1 MELLPILHELI
12 EKSGKRVVSEKL
24 NLSCGTIDRWV
35 ELKNVPQMY
44 EFDLLKLANK
54 RIDYSRYSSKQK
66 DQFFTPVTT
75 AKKCYELFSDEIKKY
90 GDKEDDFDYIEP
102 SAGDGSFLKVLPSNT
117 IAFDVDPKQEY
128 IVEQDYLVWTPNV
141 DNGNRLVVF
150 GNPPFGMRGHTA
162 LKFINHSNKFAEY
175 VCFILPQLFESDG
188 KGAPRKRVEG
198 FNLIFSTKLE
208 SLFYEPNKNELK
220 INTIFQIW
228 SKNHKN
234 TEYDIKKYETDK
246 MKIYSLSD
254 GGTVA
259 STRNKRMIDN
269 CDVYLPSTC
278 FGITNVKYYL
288 NFKELPCER
297 GFGIVFSEDCK
308 NEMMAKVMR
317 IKWCE
322 IAFLS
327 TNSAFNLRSSQIYS
341 VLLKK

>member
-1 MELLPILHELI
+1 MELLPILQELI
-12 EKSGKRVVSEKL
+12 EKNGKRVVYEKL

-35 ELKNVPQMY
+35 ELKNVPQIY
-44 EFDLLKLANK
+44 EFDLLKLANIK
-54 RIDYSRYSSKQK
+54 IDYSRYSSKQK
-66 DQFFTPVTT
+66 DQFFTPVET

-90 GDKEDDFDYIEP
+90 GDTVDDFDYIEP
-102 SAGDGSFLKVLPSNT
+102 SAGDGSFVKVLPANT

-128 IVEQDYLVWTPNV
+128 IVEQDYLDWTPNV
-141 DNGNRLVVF
+141 NNRNRVVVF

-208 SLFYEPNKNELK
+208 SLFYEPDKNELK

-228 SKNHKN
+228 SKNHTN

-259 STRNKRMIDN
+259 STRNKRMIDI

-278 FGITNVKYYL
+278 FGISNVKYYL

-297 GFGIVFSEDCK
+297 GFGLVFSEDCK
-308 NEMMAKVMR
+308 NEMMEKVMR
-317 IKWCE
+317 TKWFE

-327 TNSAFNLRSSQIYS
+327 TNSAYNLRSSQIYS
-341 VLLKK
+341 VLL

>member
-1 MELLPILHELI
+1 MELLPILLELI
-12 EKSGKRVVSEKL
+12 EKSGKRLVYEKL
-24 NLSCGTIDRWV
+24 NLSCGTIDRWI
-35 ELKNVPQMY
+35 ELKNVPQIY
-44 EFDLLKLANK
+44 EFDLLKLANIK
-54 RIDYSRYSSKQK
+54 IDYSRYSSKQK
-66 DQFFTPVTT
+66 DQFFTPVST
-75 AKKCYELFSDEIKKY
+75 AKKCFEIFSDEIIKY
-90 GDKEDDFDYIEP
+90 GDKVEDFIYVEP
-102 SAGDGSFLKVLPSNT
+102 SAGDGSFLKVLPTNT
-117 IAFDVDPKQEY
+117 IAFDVDPKQES
-128 IVEQDYLVWTPNV
+128 IIEQDYLDWTPSV
-141 DNGNRLVVF
+141 DNYNRVVVF

-278 FGITNVKYYL
+278 FGISNVKCYL

-308 NEMMAKVMR
+308 NEMMDKMMR
-317 IKWCE
+317 IKWEE

-327 TNSAFNLRSSQIYS
+327 TNSAYNLRSSQIYS
-341 VLLKK
+341 VLL